1 LKPQHTKNK
10 VRSKQMKRLR
20 HGGEIKMI
28 QSAPKKHLKNYQAY
42 QHHGGSAQQGSAK
55 TAFENLP
62 NQ

>member
-42 QHHGGSAQQGSAK
+42 QHHG
-55 TAFENLP
+55 
-62 NQ
+62 